1 MPLLPINKGFDTV
14 PIKKKLKC
22 LAKPVIF
29 LYFCNPHMEG
39 VAQLV
44 RASVCGTEGRGFET
58 PRSPMKTYRFCLSV
72 FFKSLF
78 MHIGW
83 FLIPLISAFIGWF
96 TNWIAIKM
104 LFHPRE
110 PRKILGFT
118 LQGIFPKRQQ
128 QFAEKLGKLVSD
140 ELLSF
145 SDIATKITDPTNL
158 QSVMPMVDTHI
169 DDFLRK
175 QLPEQMPIISMFIG
189 DSTIRELKSVFL
201 VKLQELFPEIMHS
214 YMHTLQDQ
222 LNLEAIVTEKV
233 AGFSSDKMEQIL
245 MSIMQKEF
253 RFVEIIG
260 GVLGFAIGLLQVLI
274 TYLQ

>member
-1 MPLLPINKGFDTV
+1 
-14 PIKKKLKC
+14 
-22 LAKPVIF
+22 
-29 LYFCNPHMEG
+29 
-39 VAQLV
+39 
-44 RASVCGTEGRGFET
+44 
-58 PRSPMKTYRFCLSV
+58 
-72 FFKSLF
+72 

-104 LFHPRE
+104 LFHPRQ

-140 ELLSF
+140 ELLSY
-145 SDIATKITDPTNL
+145 SDIASKITDPTNL
-158 QSVMPMVDTHI
+158 LSVMPLVDTHI

-201 VKLQELFPEIMHS
+201 IKLQELFPEIMQS

-260 GVLGFAIGLLQVLI
+260 GILGFAIGLLQVLI